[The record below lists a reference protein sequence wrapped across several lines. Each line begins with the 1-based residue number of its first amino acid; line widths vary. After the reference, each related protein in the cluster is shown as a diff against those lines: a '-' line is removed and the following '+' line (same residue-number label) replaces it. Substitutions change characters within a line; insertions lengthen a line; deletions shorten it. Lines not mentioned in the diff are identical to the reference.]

1 MKKTSHL
8 LPLLGIAAIL
18 FFLASCRKAEADPET
33 VLGSKSA
40 PVHQGPSSDSSAHPP
55 VVLITDS
62 SKLPPPVQP
71 KAPLPQQQA
80 TQQSSSCP
88 SLPIYGDTIIYP
100 QPTNGSDY
108 IVNPVNNPGAGKFL
122 SWPVGMVLDSVTGSI
137 DVTASETGMK
147 YIIGYVKSGTTDT
160 CLSYLTIGGAAYADS
175 VYVLNEN
182 EDYAVPYF
190 EANPTDLNLCQTTNA
205 CHFDVTGSAAKMHV
219 IVNPTTGA
227 IDLAKTLNGTGGL
240 SGLLGGAFGLLPV
253 NGQTL
258 LTDIYYQI
266 GDDPSNNALQH
277 ITVQLVYYDQS
288 SLLNIGL
295 LNNIINRVD
304 NLTSGN
310 PISTSTNPRPP
321 LVVIVRH
328 N

>member
-18 FFLASCRKAEADPET
+18 LFLASCRKTETDPET
-33 VLGSKSA
+33 VLGTKSA
-40 PVHQGPSSDSSAHPP
+40 PVHQGAGSDSSAHPP
-55 VVLITDS
+55 VVLITDT

-80 TQQSSSCP
+80 AQQSSSCP

-108 IVNPVNNPGAGKFL
+108 VVNPVNNPGAGKFL
-122 SWPVGMVLDSVTGSI
+122 SWPVGMVQDSVTGAI

-147 YIIGYVKSGTTDT
+147 YIIGFVKSGTTDT

-182 EDYAVPYF
+182 EKTAWPYF
-190 EANPTDLNLCQTTNA
+190 EANPTDVNLCQNGNK
-205 CHFDVTGSAAKMHV
+205 CQFDVTGSAAKMHV
-219 IVNPTTGA
+219 IVDKNTGM
-227 IDLAKTLNGTGGL
+227 IDLDKTLNGTGGL

-258 LTDIYYQI
+258 LTDIYYQL

-277 ITVQLVYYDQS
+277 IQVQLVYYDQS

-295 LNNIINRVD
+295 LNDIVNKVD

-310 PISTSTNPRPP
+310 PISTTTNPRPP